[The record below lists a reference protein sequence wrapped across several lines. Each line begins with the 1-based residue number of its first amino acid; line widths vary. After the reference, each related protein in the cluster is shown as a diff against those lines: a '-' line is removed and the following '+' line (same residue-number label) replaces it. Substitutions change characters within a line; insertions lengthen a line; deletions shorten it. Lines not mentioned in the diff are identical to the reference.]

1 MRPFPAGI
9 AALLLTATALPIP
22 AQAAQRSQPAQRTP
36 PAPPALAETFRNA
49 PASQIG
55 AEAPVPLAEGWWRG
69 FGDPVLDRMVETA
82 LTGNL
87 DIAMA
92 AARLEQAAAGLKA
105 AKGAL
110 LPSASLDGSAGVKRQ
125 SIEDVQGRAF
135 SRFPGFQRTVE
146 QYGLNGAA
154 SWELDLFGKL
164 SAGAR
169 AARAE
174 AGAADAGLAGA
185 RLTVAAEVVG
195 AYIDARAL
203 EARLAVAKA
212 RVDALGE
219 SDRLLRLRAER
230 GVAALTTTDRSGAEL
245 AGARSAVPALEAG
258 LEVARNRLD
267 VLMGRVPGQAAAEMG
282 AGRVPGVR
290 APAVADGPAALLTRR
305 PDVVAAQRLVAAS
318 DARVAEAIAARYPKL
333 TISGFA
339 GFLANGV
346 STLFTG
352 GAVQLG
358 ASAGISAPLFTGGR
372 LRAQQGA
379 AEGRLHEAMAAWRQT
394 ALQAAAEGE
403 NALLALTKRSAEA
416 EALGTVSARL
426 AEAERRTD
434 TAFAAGA
441 VSRVEVLAV
450 TRQQLDAED
459 QAILG
464 RAEAARAGVAA
475 FRALGGGWLAE
486 GPKLASLPL

>member
-1 MRPFPAGI
+1 MRPFSAGL
-9 AALLLTATALPIP
+9 AALLLSATALPLP
-22 AQAAQRSQPAQRTP
+22 AQAKPHTP

-49 PASQIG
+49 PTG
-55 AEAPVPLAEGWWRG
+55 TVGGETPVPLAEGWWRG

-82 LTGNL
+82 LSGNF
-87 DIAMA
+87 DIAIA

-110 LPSASLDGSAGVKRQ
+110 LPQASLDGSAGIKRQ
-125 SIEDVQGRAF
+125 SVEDVQGRAF
-135 SRFPGFQRTVE
+135 SKFPGFQRTVE

-154 SWELDLFGKL
+154 SWELDLFGRL

-174 AGAADAGLAGA
+174 AGAAEAGLAGA

-195 AYIDARAL
+195 AYIDARAI

-212 RVDALGE
+212 RIETLAE

-230 GVAALTTTDRSGAEL
+230 GVAALTVTDQSGAEL
-245 AGARSAVPALEAG
+245 AGARSAVPALEAA
-258 LEVARNRLD
+258 LEVARNRID
-267 VLMGRVPGQAAAEMG
+267 VLLGRTPGQAAAEMG
-282 AGRVPGVR
+282 AGAIPGVC
-290 APAVADGPAALLTRR
+290 APAVADGPAALLARR
-305 PDVVAAQRLVAAS
+305 PDVVAAERLVAAS

-339 GFLANGV
+339 GFLANGM
-346 STLFTG
+346 SNLFTG

-358 ASAGISAPLFTGGR
+358 AGAGFSAPLFTGGR
-372 LRAQQGA
+372 LRAQQKA
-379 AEGRLHEAMAAWRQT
+379 AEGRLHEAVAAWRQT

-416 EALGTVSARL
+416 EARGAVATRLGDARDRTASALRS
-426 AEAERRTD
+426 
-434 TAFAAGA
+434 GA
-441 VSRVEVLAV
+441 VSRVELMAV
-450 TRQQLDAED
+450 ERQRLDAED
-459 QAILG
+459 EAILA

-475 FRALGGGWLAE
+475 FRALGGGWQAE
-486 GPKLASLPL
+486 GAKLAARGGEGAPLR